1 MKFQDVP
8 QRGSKGNTTASRN
21 RFSDFHRE
29 RVSPVHPRT
38 AAQHGVW
45 ENMSDL
51 SWLWNQLDE
60 ERWAEWRRLAPHVL
74 SRPSTGKS
82 AALDAC
88 QVFKKLNRVL
98 ATCGRPPLLEAPP
111 LPQFGPNPVAGFQI
125 RILNRRLVF
134 KLLVSPAVP
143 WDARPPQ
150 EDVMVYGWTPCNAA
164 VEKPRN
170 WAFLGLAPAPV
181 RGECDITELYLRKLK
196 EWRKLKNRKY
206 HVPLPGSRIFIRVW
220 QQINGWENESRQLI
234 TSYRVPLGKFSL
246 PGEGS
251 FC

>member
-21 RFSDFHRE
+21 RFSDFHCE

-45 ENMSDL
+45 ENMADL
-51 SWLWNQLDE
+51 SWLWNHLDE
-60 ERWAEWRRLAPHVL
+60 ERWAGWRRLAPHVL
-74 SRPSTGKS
+74 SRPSTGNP

-88 QVFKKLNRVL
+88 QVF
-98 ATCGRPPLLEAPP
+98 
-111 LPQFGPNPVAGFQI
+111 
-125 RILNRRLVF
+125 
-134 KLLVSPAVP
+134 
-143 WDARPPQ
+143 
-150 EDVMVYGWTPCNAA
+150 
-164 VEKPRN
+164 
-170 WAFLGLAPAPV
+170 
-181 RGECDITELYLRKLK
+181 
-196 EWRKLKNRKY
+196 KNRKY

-234 TSYRVPLGKFSL
+234 ASYRVPLGKFSL